1 MENQL
6 DLISVGD
13 STIDI
18 FMQVEQK
25 DTESVCG
32 LKGEERLI
40 CFAYGGKI
48 PVSTYKRIPASG
60 NAANNAIGSSR
71 LGLKTALYA
80 VLGSDQDSND
90 TKKVFVD
97 EGVDIAHVTIDPD
110 VGSNLS
116 VVLNYSGER
125 TIFVYHQPRQYE
137 LPSNLPNSKWMYLTS
152 VGSEHQRLH
161 DQVLEFIKR
170 SKTKL
175 AFNPGSYQLRDGINL
190 LQPVLSL
197 ANVLI
202 LNREEAVVLVGG
214 SSGEDVKQL
223 IVELKSR
230 CPGCVVI
237 TDGAYGSYASYD
249 GREIWH
255 AGISTSAPI
264 VEKTGAGDAYST
276 GFVAALI
283 QGKTLPEA
291 MLWGT
296 MNSTSVAGH
305 IGAREGL
312 LTPMKM
318 EEFIKMY
325 GGEIKPRMV

>member
-1 MENQL
+1 METQF

-25 DTESVCG
+25 ETEAVCA
-32 LKGEERLI
+32 LEAEKNLI
-40 CFAYGGKI
+40 CFAYGSKI

-60 NAANNAIGSSR
+60 NAANNAIGSAR
-71 LGLKTALYA
+71 LGLRTALYT
-80 VLGSDQDSND
+80 VLGNDQESND
-90 TKKVFVD
+90 TKKVFER
-97 EGVDIAHVTIDPD
+97 EGVDITYTTVNPS

-125 TIFVYHQPRQYE
+125 TIFVYHQPKKYDFP
-137 LPSNLPNSKWMYLTS
+137 LNLPTPKWVYLTS
-152 VGSEHQRLH
+152 VGLDHQHLH
-161 DQVLEFIKR
+161 EQVLEFIKR
-170 SKTKL
+170 TQTKL

-197 ANVLI
+197 TDVLV
-202 LNREEAVVLVGG
+202 LNKEEAIGLVGG
-214 SSGEDVKQL
+214 AGKDVKQL
-223 IVELKSR
+223 ILELKAK

-237 TDGAYGSYASYD
+237 TDGASGSFASYD

-255 AGISTSAPI
+255 AGVSTSAPI

-296 MNSTSVAGH
+296 MNSTSVVGY

-312 LTPMKM
+312 LTPLKM
-318 EEFIKMY
+318 QEMIKLYGEEV
-325 GGEIKPRMV
+325 KPRML